1 MNDILDILRDWHAD
15 ALKNNTN
22 EASFIKQ
29 IIDEIASLRY
39 QTQNPGLNLTVGD
52 WQKIDKITV
61 YAQHKKSCGHVYGKC
76 TCGFDAVV
84 SEYDRVR
91 NPGKYPN
98 SEEE

>member
-15 ALKNNTN
+15 ALRNNTD

-52 WQKIDKITV
+52 WQKIDKITA
-61 YAQHKKSCGHVYGKC
+61 YSQHKKSCAYVYGKC
-76 TCGFDAVV
+76 TCGFERVAD
-84 SEYDRVR
+84 EYDRVR
-91 NPGKYPN
+91 NPGNYPN
-98 SEEE
+98 PEEE